1 MKMTPYSRLVSI
13 AAILICIGGG
23 IDGILPTFV
32 LAQASPVVANTDGE
46 ALLKAAQ
53 TEFKNKQYQEAIA
66 LLEKAVA
73 IFESHHNLKSKVI
86 ALKELG
92 DCYFSLAERAQAIDY
107 YQKSLGLARKIDD
120 RYGEANALAKLG
132 YAYYA
137 LDKYDRAI
145 DYLQKSRD
153 IAHQIGNFKLEGS
166 ILKNLGNLSQKLE
179 KYQAAID
186 YHQQALIVFRKLADP
201 QNEGK
206 TCQNLGDLY
215 SRIGKYQV
223 AIDYHQQSLQIFRK
237 ISNATGEGT
246 ALSELGFLAQI
257 LGKYREAI
265 AYHEQA
271 LQIFRQ
277 TNNSVSQGN
286 SFNDLGNISQILGDD
301 LAANNYFQQAL
312 KIYRQQN
319 KLGEQT
325 STLIGLGNVAARQNK
340 DREAID
346 RYKEALQIAR
356 QLKYQIVESA
366 ALNNLGNMS
375 RKSGRYQEAIDYH
388 QQALEISRKLGNNAN
403 EGSNLANIGIS
414 EYRRRRL
421 SVAVDYLQR
430 ASDITDA
437 LRLELSDADRVSLF
451 ETQLYYYKLL
461 TAARVLD
468 RDFTGS
474 LIATERGRARIFA
487 ELLSKRLSNRSDLPQ
502 SSVLTF
508 EQIQAQA
515 RSRKATIISYSIL
528 QNYDLESPLKPYEK
542 PYKLLIH
549 VISPSGKLTVRE
561 SPIPI
566 GLQLTR
572 PIEDNRPKLLT
583 AATTSGQERP
593 ELRQLHQ
600 LLIAP
605 IADLLPIDPLAPT
618 IFVPDGA
625 LYEVP
630 FAALQDERGR
640 YLIDTHTISI
650 APSLS
655 VLAQTAKLKQRNND
669 PTRTTLVVGNPDFDR
684 RYQQLSYSQTEAQE
698 IAKLLPSK
706 LLVGREATAI
716 AVKQL
721 LPKVRVAHF
730 ATHGVVDNDRGLN
743 SRIVF
748 AASKGDEG
756 VLTAEKVL
764 DFKLQADL
772 VVLSACDTG
781 RGKVT
786 GDGVIGLSR
795 SFIAAGSTSTIVSLW
810 SVNDRST
817 AELMTDF
824 YHQWLSGKPKAQAL
838 RQAMLNT
845 KAKYP
850 DPYFWA
856 SMSLYGE
863 NE

>member
-1 MKMTPYSRLVSI
+1 MKMSPSSKIVSI
-13 AAILICIGGG
+13 AAILICFRGG
-23 IDGILPTFV
+23 IDGILPTFA
-32 LAQASPVVANTDGE
+32 LAQVSPVLVATDGE

-53 TEFKNKQYQEAIA
+53 AEFKNKRYQEAIA
-66 LLEKAVA
+66 LLEKATV
-73 IFESHHNLKSKVI
+73 IFESQNNLKSKVTT
-86 ALKELG
+86 LKELG
-92 DCYFSLAERAQAIDY
+92 NCYFSLTERAKAINY
-107 YQKSLGLARKIDD
+107 YQKSLELARKIND
-120 RYGEANALAKLG
+120 RYGEVNALSRLG
-132 YAYYA
+132 YTYYT
-137 LDKYDRAI
+137 LDKYDEAI
-145 DYLQKSRD
+145 DYLQKSLE
-153 IAHQIGNFKLEGS
+153 IARKIGNLKLEGS
-166 ILKNLGNLSQKLE
+166 ILINLGNLFQKLE

-186 YHQQALIVFRKLADP
+186 YHQQALILFRKLADP

-206 TCQNLGDLY
+206 TCKDLGDLY
-215 SRIGKYQV
+215 SRIGKYQL
-223 AIDYHQQSLQIFRK
+223 AIDYHQKSLEIFRK
-237 ISNATGEGT
+237 TSNSTGEGT
-246 ALSELGFLAQI
+246 ALGELGYLSQL
-257 LGKYREAI
+257 LGKNREAI

-271 LQIFRQ
+271 LEIFRR
-277 TNNSVSQGN
+277 TNNSIGQAN
-286 SFNDLGNISQILGDD
+286 SFNDLGNISQKTGDD

-312 KIYRQQN
+312 QIYRQQN
-319 KLGEQT
+319 QLGKQAPI
-325 STLIGLGNVAARQNK
+325 LIGLGNVAAGQNR

-366 ALNNLGNMS
+366 VLNNLGIMS

-388 QQALEISRKLGNNAN
+388 QQALEISRKLGNKPN
-403 EGSNLANIGIS
+403 EGSNIANIGIS
-414 EYRRRRL
+414 EYRRRRP

-430 ASDITDA
+430 ASEITDA

-468 RDFTGS
+468 RDFAGS
-474 LIATERGRARIFA
+474 LISIERGRARIFA
-487 ELLSKRLSNRSDLPQ
+487 ELLSKRLSN
-502 SSVLTF
+502 SSSPTQASVPTF

-515 RSRKATIISYSIL
+515 RSRKATIVSYSIL
-528 QNYDLESPLKPYEK
+528 QDYDLESSLKPYEK
-542 PYKLLIH
+542 PHKLLIH
-549 VISPSGKLTVRE
+549 VISPLGKLTVRE
-561 SPIPI
+561 SLIPKDFKLA
-566 GLQLTR
+566 GS
-572 PIEDNRPKLLT
+572 IEANHSKLLA
-583 AATTSGQERP
+583 AATTSAREHP

-605 IADLLPIDPLAPT
+605 IADLLPTDPLAPT

-669 PTRTTLVVGNPDFDR
+669 PSRIALIVGNPDFDR
-684 RYQQLSYSQTEAQE
+684 RYGQLTYSQQEAQT

-706 LLVGREATAI
+706 LFVGTEATGV
-716 AVKQL
+716 AVKRL
-721 LPKVRVAHF
+721 LPQARVAHF
-730 ATHGVVDNDRGLN
+730 ATHGFMDNDRGLN
-743 SRIVF
+743 SRVVF
-748 AASKGDEG
+748 AASNGDTG
-756 VLTAEKVL
+756 VLTADKVL
-764 DFKLQADL
+764 DLKLQADL

-781 RGKVT
+781 RGQIT

-795 SFIAAGSTSTIVSLW
+795 SFIAAGASSTIVSLW
-810 SVNDRST
+810 QVNDRST

-824 YHQWLSGKPKAQAL
+824 YRQWLGGKPKAQAL